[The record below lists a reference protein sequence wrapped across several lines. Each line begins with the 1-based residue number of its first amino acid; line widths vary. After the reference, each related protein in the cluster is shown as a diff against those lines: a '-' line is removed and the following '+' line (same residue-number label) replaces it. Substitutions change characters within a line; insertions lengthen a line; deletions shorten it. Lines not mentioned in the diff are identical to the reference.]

1 MHDTRRTLL
10 PRVGAILRAKQYV
23 VFFAIALYA
32 LDYAAP
38 RVTGRLRHGGSLA
51 DVLSRLGSPFVDA
64 FAGRS
69 LLIAGVAI
77 GVAAVTAFFRAGYIR
92 SIVGRFHVGARD
104 GRQFRRLFGLQLA
117 IQAVLAVSVVLGDR
131 LPTEPSGL
139 DLTSTFAALAGTLLI
154 VAVSL
159 VIAYAD
165 YAIVVSDLGLR
176 AGLVRSW
183 RVFRLNPLV
192 TMLAFLA
199 VTLLGGLV
207 TALGSGRMTG
217 WITGLLQALPGMVVE
232 VVLFGLVLFVAD
244 VVLIVVYLE
253 TMESG
258 RLKEDHRGG

>member
-10 PRVGAILRAKQYV
+10 PRVAAILRAKQYV

-38 RVTGRLRHGGSLA
+38 LVSSWLRHDGSLA

-64 FAGRS
+64 VAGRS
-69 LLIAGVAI
+69 WAI
-77 GVAAVTAFFRAGYIR
+77 TALALGVAAATAFFRTGYIR
-92 SIVGRFHVGARD
+92 SIVGRFHPGPRD
-104 GRQFRRLFGLQLA
+104 ARQFRRLLGLQFA
-117 IQAVLAVSVVLGDR
+117 IEAIVAVSVVLGDR
-131 LPTEPSGL
+131 LPAEPAGL
-139 DLTSTFAALAGTLLI
+139 DLTSTLAALAGTFLV

-165 YAIVVSDLGLR
+165 YAIVISDLSLR
-176 AGLVRSW
+176 AGVVRSW

-192 TMLAFLA
+192 TILAFLA

-207 TALGSGRMTG
+207 TAIGSGRMTG
-217 WITGLLQALPGMVVE
+217 WMSGLPQALPGMVVE

-253 TMESG
+253 TMETG
-258 RLKEDHRGG
+258 RLKEDRSGG